1 MALLYIVGI
10 TITYL
15 DSGTAFVLHPL
26 RNQHN
31 YDGTTKDNYFL
42 VFIIL
47 TGSLH
52 KIWSETYIF

>member
-26 RNQHN
+26 RNQDN

-42 VFIIL
+42 VYIIL
-47 TGSLH
+47 KWSMH
-52 KIWSETYIF
+52 EIWSET

>member
-26 RNQHN
+26 RNQNN

-42 VFIIL
+42 VYIIL
-47 TGSLH
+47 KGSMH
-52 KIWSETYIF
+52 EI